1 MFSHNLITRFLIIIV
16 LVCVNQ
22 TVIMHSAEHDAG
34 KQLTKKCAHKI
45 LKSLNVLH
53 ALLIN
58 RSALVRSNVCL
69 KALQTQALI
78 STAINAQATRSAIA
92 QFDQLV
98 ANTVLVSNITGL
110 ETINGAPVTGILNL
124 GPTGSTGLQGA
135 QGPTGN
141 TGNQGAQGPT
151 GFTGYT
157 GPVAPPSFFLR
168 TSKQDTQVAVLTPD
182 PQVITFTATDFT
194 DLWFNALNQT
204 YVCPATGVYEISYQ
218 ISFSRLTDGARTSAQ
233 GMVLLNGTSAGN
245 IIPQSVGQVTIGT
258 FSNFPQSLSLTF
270 IVSLAENDQIRLAFI
285 AQPPVY
291 LSGITNVATI
301 SINRIY

>member
-1 MFSHNLITRFLIIIV
+1 MPHNAE
-16 LVCVNQ
+16 
-22 TVIMHSAEHDAG
+22 SAC
-34 KQLTKKCAHKI
+34 KQLAKTCMHHIAR
-45 LKSLNVLH
+45 SLNVSR
-53 ALLIN
+53 ALFVN
-58 RSALVRSNVCL
+58 RSAAITGKTCL
-69 KALQTQALI
+69 NQLQTKAII
-78 STAINAQATRSAIA
+78 STAFNAPVSRSARTH
-92 QFDQLV
+92 FDQLV
-98 ANTVLVSNITGL
+98 ANILLVSNITGL
-110 ETINGAPVTGILNL
+110 ETINGIPVTGILNL
-124 GPTGSTGLQGA
+124 GPTGSTGPQGSQGLTGNTGA
-135 QGPTGN
+135 QGP
-141 TGNQGAQGPT
+141 QGAT

-168 TSKQDTQVAVLTPD
+168 TSKQDSQVAVLTTD

-194 DLWFNALNQT
+194 DLWFSALNQT
-204 YVCPATGVYEISYQ
+204 YVCPSTGVYEISYQ

-270 IVSLAENDQIRLAFI
+270 IISLAENDQIRLAFI

-291 LSGITNVATI
+291 LSGITNVATL